1 MGTTKF
7 FAEGY
12 ERDAEHPDWILFPRD
27 SEFRKGL
34 FTPEATQHPAK
45 MQCFIVKAAME
56 YYGQPGMRVLDP
68 FGGTGTTAIASLLY
82 SGVMTTLI
90 ELEDEFMDMLA
101 EMLDKWESSHFIS
114 PGQVEVL
121 QGDCRRV
128 LLELPENHFDMIITS
143 PPYSVTA
150 QVGKEV
156 TKFTGILAERKAQ
169 MRRYGSSESS
179 NNNIGRLNPFQF
191 NQHMKRVY
199 ERCLRVTK
207 PGGLYISVTKDSMN
221 AGVRKYLSQDVIRT
235 AVEQRW
241 EFTGENYKWKA
252 PGGMLQN
259 VQKSKG
265 LEVVLD
271 EDILVF
277 RKPL

>member
-1 MGTTKF
+1 MGTKF

-56 YYGQPGMRVLDP
+56 YWGRPGMRVLDP
-68 FGGTGTTAIASLLY
+68 FGGTGTTAIASMVGQ
-82 SGVMTTLI
+82 GVQTTLI

-101 EMLDKWESSHFIS
+101 EMLEKWEGSMFIQ

-128 LLELPENHFDMIITS
+128 MLELPENHYDMIITS

-156 TKFTGILAERKAQ
+156 TQFTGILAERKAQ

-191 NQHMKRVY
+191 NMHMKLVY
-199 ERCLRVTK
+199 ERALRVTK
-207 PGGLYISVTKDSMN
+207 PGGLYVSVTKDSMN
-221 AGVRKYLSQDVIRT
+221 KGVRKFLSQEVIRT
-235 AVEQRW
+235 ATGAGWLYEGEQ
-241 EFTGENYKWKA
+241 YKWKA
-252 PGGMLQN
+252 PGGLLQN

-277 RKPL
+277 RKPV